1 MQLIG
6 QIKNHKTSKNFPFF
20 GSCNISFD
28 KSIKKCKKSPVVYVH
43 YYFATDAF
51 CSSANVTIWFWSQLK
66 NEIFFGHFARQI
78 SILTTFFSGRDN
90 SSLDSTGLS
99 SSGFIIKGVTF
110 GNEMPEEVLAVPAKS
125 HIGDGRL

>member
-51 CSSANVTIWFWSQLK
+51 YSSANVTIWFWSQLK
-66 NEIFFGHFARQI
+66 NEFFLA
-78 SILTTFFSGRDN
+78 ILHVKLASLQLFFSGRDS

-125 HIGDGRL
+125 HIGDGR

>member
-1 MQLIG
+1 M
-6 QIKNHKTSKNFPFF
+6 N
-20 GSCNISFD
+20 
-28 KSIKKCKKSPVVYVH
+28 
-43 YYFATDAF
+43 
-51 CSSANVTIWFWSQLK
+51 
-66 NEIFFGHFARQI
+66 FFGHFARQI